1 MDKIPIFS
9 IPEQTSPEPYQATK
23 ATRRT
28 CVPRTAAKRKH
39 GRPASAEAEDGVTL
53 VLPPRPRRRLGAAR
67 RAPALL
73 SPPRSLALCRA
84 PSVRAPLVRGSAVP
98 GPRGGVRVARRGRA
112 EAPKRGGDVVVDAAA
127 GARAEVGGGVAGHP
141 HAGAVQHPTPQGH
154 RVRF

>member
-1 MDKIPIFS
+1 
-9 IPEQTSPEPYQATK
+9 
-23 ATRRT
+23 
-28 CVPRTAAKRKH
+28 VPRTAAKRKH

-53 VLPPRPRRRLGAAR
+53 LLPPPGRRLGAAR

-73 SPPRSLALCRA
+73 SPPRPFALHRA
-84 PSVRAPLVRGSAVP
+84 PSVRAPLVRSSAVP
-98 GPRGGVRVARRGRA
+98 GPRPRGGVRVARRGRA
-112 EAPKRGGDVVVDAAA
+112 EAPERGGDVVVDAAA